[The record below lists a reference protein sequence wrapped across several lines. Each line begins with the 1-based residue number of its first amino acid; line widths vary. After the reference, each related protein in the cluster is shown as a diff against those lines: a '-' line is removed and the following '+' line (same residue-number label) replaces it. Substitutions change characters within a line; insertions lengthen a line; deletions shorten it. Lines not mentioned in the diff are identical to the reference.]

1 MPSSRNT
8 TENPTADQ
16 LYEEV
21 TRKLKT
27 ASSNI
32 AKRKLE
38 SGEYVMHNGRIIPAS
53 VLEEANAENAIS
65 KRRSHGAIPLPS
77 FTRKSE
83 EARPLV
89 PVWIGGDEQ
98 DNGEWKGS
106 RKSVAAASVQTS
118 LRHPMR
124 VRAAAHFRG
133 ENQAVDVHL
142 DHSRIA
148 PKHGQIFAYDAKS
161 GQFIPVISGSGTM
174 AQDNRRAKDRKH
186 AGLLAARKSK

>member
-8 TENPTADQ
+8 TKNPTADQ

-21 TRKLKT
+21 TRRLKT

-65 KRRSHGAIPLPS
+65 KRKRHGAIPSLS
-77 FTRKSE
+77 IARKSA
-83 EARPLV
+83 EARPLA
-89 PVWIGGDEQ
+89 PIWIGGSGQ
-98 DNGEWKGS
+98 NNGGWKGS

-118 LRHPMR
+118 IRHPMR
-124 VRAAAHFRG
+124 VRAAALFNG
-133 ENQAVDVHL
+133 ETQSVDVHI
-142 DHSRIA
+142 DHSGIA
-148 PKHGQIFAYDAKS
+148 LKDGQIFAYDAKS
-161 GQFIPVISGSGTM
+161 GQFIPVMSGGGKM
-174 AQDNRRAKDRKH
+174 IQRNRRDKGRKH
-186 AGLLAARKSK
+186 AGLLPVKKSK